1 MPARQFP
8 FERSTLVQSRQS
20 FSVGGLLLALLT
32 TNLSAAEPVNFQ
44 RDVRPLLSE
53 ACFHCHG
60 PDDKHREADLRLD
73 VGDSLPDGLIV
84 AGDPA
89 ASELIK
95 RITSD
100 DPDLKMPPADSGKEL
115 SAEQIQTL
123 KDWIAQGADWAGHWA
138 FEAPRRPELPALK
151 TLGDW
156 VQNPIDAFVAA
167 RLEREGL
174 KPSPKADP
182 ATLIRRLHLDLTGLP
197 PTIEQADEY
206 LNNPA
211 DEQLRAQVQM
221 LLDSPHY
228 GEKWARDWLDAA
240 RYADSD
246 GFEKDKPRYVWMYR
260 DWVVNALNRDL
271 PYDQFV
277 IEQLAGDLLP
287 SPTQDQLVATGF
299 LRNSMLNEEG
309 GIDPEQFR
317 MEAMFDRMD
326 AIGKAVLGMTIQ
338 CAQCHSHK
346 YDPFTQTDYYRM
358 FAFINNSHEGSLP
371 VYPPDPLRK
380 RQSLLTEIAKIE
392 ASLKQA
398 DSDWKAKLQQWMDS
412 VRGDQPQWEVLRIA
426 NAEPSNNA
434 QRYYEQPDHSLLAQ
448 GYAPTRF
455 TAHFAAETKSSN
467 IRAFRLEML
476 TDPNLP
482 SGGPGRSVDGLF
494 ALTGINVTVTNPE
507 NDKEKRTVKFVRATA
522 DYANE
527 RVQLGEKFADKQGKR
542 RFTGP
547 VDYAIDGDDET
558 AWSIDA
564 GPGRRNQS
572 RKAVFVADDNVAFPA
587 GAKLRISLDQ
597 KHGGWNSDD
606 VQTMN
611 LGRFRIS
618 VSAVEDAVADPLPR
632 NVRSI
637 VESNR
642 SLKEIS
648 AAEVEDLFSY
658 WRTTVAAWKT
668 QNEQIE
674 KLWSEHPTGT
684 TQLVMSERATPR
696 ETHKLERGDFL
707 KPQEQVEPGVPD
719 FLHPLE
725 ADSDPTRLD
734 FAKWLVAR
742 NSPTTA
748 RAIVNRIWQGYF
760 GTGLVET
767 SEDLGSQG
775 SAPTHPELL
784 DWLAV
789 ELMDNGWSLKH
800 LHRLIVGSATWQQ
813 SSHVTPELLKRDP
826 NNQLLARGSR
836 FRMNAELV
844 RDVTLAAS
852 GLLTRTVGGRGV
864 YPPAPEF
871 LFQPPASY
879 GPKTWKTET
888 GPDRYR
894 RSLYTFRFRSV
905 PYPSL
910 SVFDAPPGEAPC
922 TRRSRSNT
930 PLQALTTLN
939 DPLFVESARA
949 LAAQT
954 LATSN
959 SSDAERLTFAFRR
972 AVTRPPTEG
981 ELDVLTKLLADA
993 RERFSK
999 AESAEQAAGLVG
1011 NATPETETVAAPER
1025 AAWTIVS
1032 RVILNLD
1039 EAITKE

>member
-1 MPARQFP
+1 MPLCCFP
-8 FERSTLVQSRQS
+8 LVRCCLSEFRRS
-20 FSVGGLLLALLT
+20 SVVGTFLLGLLT
-32 TNLSAAEPVNFQ
+32 SQTSAAEPVNFQ

-73 VGDSLPDGLIV
+73 VGDALPEGLIV
-84 AGDPA
+84 PGDPP
-89 ASELIK
+89 ASELIQ

-100 DPDLKMPPADSGKEL
+100 DPDLRMPPPNSGKKL
-115 SAEQIQTL
+115 TAEQIQTL
-123 KDWIAQGADWAGHWA
+123 KQWVAQGAEWAGHWA
-138 FEAPRRPELPALK
+138 FEAPRRPELPPLKALSN
-151 TLGDW
+151 W
-156 VQNPIDAFVAA
+156 VRNPIDAFVAA

-174 KPSPKADP
+174 RPSPQADP
-182 ATLIRRLHLDLTGLP
+182 ATLVRRLYLDLTGLP

-206 LNNPA
+206 LNNST
-211 DEQLRAQVQM
+211 DKQFRAEIQK
-221 LLDSPHY
+221 LLASPHY

-246 GFEKDKPRYVWMYR
+246 GFEKDKPRFVWMYR

-277 IEQLAGDLLP
+277 IDQIAGDLLP

-326 AIGKAVLGMTIQ
+326 AIGKAVLGVTIQ

-346 YDPFTQTDYYRM
+346 YDPLTQTDYYRM

-371 VYPPDPLRK
+371 VYPPEQLKR
-380 RQSLLTEIAKIE
+380 RQSLLAQIAEIE
-392 ASLKQA
+392 ASLKHAQP
-398 DSDWKAKLQQWMDS
+398 DWQAKLQQWMDS
-412 VRGDQPQWEVLRIA
+412 VRGNQPQWEVLQIA

-455 TAHFAAETKSSN
+455 TAHFAAETKSSD

-482 SGGPGRSVDGLF
+482 AGGPGRSTDGRF
-494 ALTGINVTVTNPE
+494 ALTGFNVKVVNPE
-507 NDKEKRTVKFVRATA
+507 NESENRTVKFVRATA
-522 DYANE
+522 DFSNE
-527 RVQLGEKFADKQGKR
+527 REQLGEHFADKQGQR
-542 RFTGP
+542 RLTGP
-547 VDYAIDGDDET
+547 VGYAIDGDDET
-558 AWSIDA
+558 AWGIDA

-572 RKAVFVADDNVAFPA
+572 RKAVFVSEGNVAFPA
-587 GAKLRISLDQ
+587 GAELTISLDQ

-606 VQTMN
+606 IQTMN

-618 VSAVEDAVADPLPR
+618 VSAAEDAVADPLPR
-632 NVRSI
+632 DVRLI
-637 VESNR
+637 VESDR
-642 SLKEIS
+642 SLDDLSRE
-648 AAEVEDLFSY
+648 EVDALFSY
-658 WRTTVAAWKT
+658 WRTTVSDWKAE
-668 QNEQIE
+668 NEQIE
-674 KLWSEHPTGT
+674 ALWTEHPTGT
-684 TQLVMSERATPR
+684 TQLVMSERAMPR
-696 ETHKLERGDFL
+696 ETHKLERGNFL
-707 KPQEQVEPGVPD
+707 KPQEQVEPGVPA

-725 ADSDPTRLD
+725 ADSHPTRLD
-734 FAKWLVAR
+734 FAKWIVDR

-748 RAIVNRIWQGYF
+748 RSIVNRIWQGYF

-775 SAPTHPELL
+775 SAPSHPELL

-800 LHRLIVGSATWQQ
+800 LHRLIVTSATWQQ
-813 SSHVTPELLKRDP
+813 SSHVTSELLKRDS
-826 NNQLLARGSR
+826 NNQLLARGAR

-844 RDVTLAAS
+844 RDAVLAAS
-852 GLLTRTVGGRGV
+852 GLLAETVGGPGV

-939 DPLFVESARA
+939 EPLFVESARS
-949 LAAQT
+949 LAALT
-954 LATSN
+954 LRKGGHT
-959 SSDAERLTFAFRR
+959 DADRLTFAFRL
-972 AVTRPPTEG
+972 AVTRRPTDT
-981 ELDVLTKLLADA
+981 ELDVLTNLLSAA
-993 RERFSK
+993 RERFS
-999 AESAEQAAGLVG
+999 QADAANQARELTGE
-1011 NATPETETVAAPER
+1011 TPSKDDEDQVSEH
-1025 AAWTIVS
+1025 AAWTIAC

-1039 EAITKE
+1039 EAITRE

>member
-1 MPARQFP
+1 MLTGHSPHK
-8 FERSTLVQSRQS
+8 RSRLVRLRQS
-20 FSVGGLLLALLT
+20 FAVGALLGMLT
-32 TNLSAAEPVNFQ
+32 ANLSAAEPVNFQ

-60 PDDKHREADLRLD
+60 PDDKHREAELRLD
-73 VGDSLPDGLIV
+73 VGDALPDGLIV

-100 DPDLKMPPADSGKEL
+100 DPDVKMPPADSGKEL

-123 KDWIAQGADWAGHWA
+123 KDWVAQGAEWAGHWA
-138 FEAPRRPELPALK
+138 FEAPRRLEVPQLK
-151 TLGDW
+151 TLSNW

-174 KPSPKADP
+174 KPSLKADN

-206 LNNPA
+206 LNDPT
-211 DEQLRAQVQM
+211 DEQLRTQVRK

-246 GFEKDKPRYVWMYR
+246 GFEKDKPRFVWMYR

-371 VYPPDPLRK
+371 VYPPEQLK
-380 RQSLLTEIAKIE
+380 QRQSLLTEIAKAE
-392 ASLKQA
+392 VSLKQA
-398 DSDWKAKLQQWMDS
+398 ATDWKVKLQHWMDS
-412 VRGDQPQWEVLRIA
+412 VRDNQPQWEVLQIA

-434 QRYYEQPDHSLLAQ
+434 QRYFEQPDRSLLAQ

-467 IRAFRLEML
+467 IRAFRLELL

-482 SGGPGRSVDGLF
+482 AGGPGRSTDGLF
-494 ALTGINVTVTNPE
+494 ALTGFNVKVVNPE
-507 NDKEKRTVKFVRATA
+507 NDAENRTVKFFRATA
-522 DYANE
+522 DYSNE

-547 VDYAIDGDDET
+547 IEYAIDGDEET

-564 GPGRRNQS
+564 GPGQRNQS
-572 RKAVFVADDNVAFPA
+572 RKAVFVAEDNVAFPT
-587 GAKLRISLDQ
+587 GAKLTISLDQ
-597 KHGGWNSDD
+597 IHGGWNSDD
-606 VQTMN
+606 IQTMN

-618 VSAVEDAVADPLPR
+618 VSAVEDAVADSLPH
-632 NVRSI
+632 NVRTI
-637 VESNR
+637 VESGR
-642 SLKEIS
+642 SLDDLS
-648 AAEVEDLFSY
+648 AAEVGSLFSY
-658 WRTTVAAWKT
+658 WRTTVDDWKS
-668 QNEQIE
+668 QNEHIE
-674 KLWSEHPTGT
+674 TLWSKHPTGT
-684 TQLVMSERATPR
+684 TQLVMAERATPR
-696 ETHKLERGDFL
+696 ETHTLERGNFL
-707 KPQEQVEPGVPD
+707 KPLEQVEPGVPG
-719 FLHPLE
+719 FLNSLE
-725 ADSDPTRLD
+725 SDSDPTRLD

-775 SAPTHPELL
+775 STPSHPELL

-800 LHRLIVGSATWQQ
+800 IHRLIVGSATWQQ

-826 NNQLLARGSR
+826 SNQLLARSPR

-844 RDVTLAAS
+844 RDVTLASS
-852 GLLTRTVGGRGV
+852 GLLTRTIGGRGV

-888 GPDRYR
+888 DADRYR

-939 DPLFVESARA
+939 EPLFVESARA
-949 LAAQT
+949 LASQT
-954 LATSN
+954 LAKSD
-959 SSDAERLTFAFRR
+959 SSDTGRLTFAFRR

-999 AESAEQAAGLVG
+999 AEAAEQASGLVG
-1011 NATPETETVAAPER
+1011 DATPEAGTVAAPER

>member
-1 MPARQFP
+1 MSVCQF
-8 FERSTLVQSRQS
+8 FSIRSQPIRSRLI
-20 FSVGGLLLALLT
+20 FAVGGLLFGLLT
-32 TNLSAAEPVNFQ
+32 ANLSAAEPVDFQ

-73 VGDSLPDGLIV
+73 VGDALPDGLIV

-115 SAEQIQTL
+115 STRQIQTL
-123 KDWIAQGADWAGHWA
+123 KQWVAEGAEWAGHWA
-138 FEAPRRPELPALK
+138 FGAPRRPELPKLK

-156 VQNPIDAFVAA
+156 VQNPIDSFVAA

-174 KPSPKADP
+174 KPSSKAEA

-197 PTIEQADEY
+197 PTIVQADEY
-206 LNNPA
+206 LNDPTGRQFR
-211 DEQLRAQVQM
+211 EQIGK
-221 LLDSPHY
+221 LLDSSHY

-338 CAQCHSHK
+338 CSQCHSHK
-346 YDPFTQTDYYRM
+346 YDPLTQTDYYRL

-371 VYPPDPLRK
+371 VYPPEQLTK
-380 RQSLLTEIAKIE
+380 RQSLLSKIKQIE
-392 ASLKQA
+392 MSLREKNPDWQA
-398 DSDWKAKLQQWMDS
+398 RLQQWMDS
-412 VRGDQPQWEVLRIA
+412 VRGNQPQWEVLKIA

-434 QRYYEQPDHSLLAQ
+434 QRYFEQPDRSLLAQ

-455 TAHFAAETKSSN
+455 TAHFAAETNTSDMH
-467 IRAFRLEML
+467 AFRLEML

-494 ALTGINVTVTNPE
+494 ALTGITVNVTNPE
-507 NDKEKRTVKFVRATA
+507 NDEEKRTVKFVGATA

-547 VDYAIDGDDET
+547 IEYAIDGDDET

-572 RKAVFVADDNVAFPA
+572 RKAVFVAEGNVAFPA

-618 VSAVEDAVADPLPR
+618 VCSSEDAVADPLPR
-632 NVRSI
+632 NVRTI
-637 VESNR
+637 VESGRALDDLPGN
-642 SLKEIS
+642 
-648 AAEVEDLFSY
+648 EVDTLFSY
-658 WRTTVAAWKT
+658 WRTTVTDWSS

-674 KLWSEHPTGT
+674 KLWQQHPTGT

-696 ETHKLERGDFL
+696 KTHQLERGDFL
-707 KPQEQVEPGVPD
+707 KPREQVEPGVPG

-725 ADSDPTRLD
+725 ASSDPTRLD
-734 FAKWLVAR
+734 FAKWLVDR
-742 NSPTTA
+742 DSPTTA

-775 SAPTHPELL
+775 STPSHPELL
-784 DWLAV
+784 DWLAI

-800 LHRLIVGSATWQQ
+800 LHRLIVTSATWQQ
-813 SSHVTPELLKRDP
+813 SSRVTPELLKRDP
-826 NNQLLARGSR
+826 SNQLLARGPR

-844 RDVTLAAS
+844 RDLTLASS

-871 LFQPPASY
+871 LFLPPASY

-939 DPLFVESARA
+939 EPLFVESARA
-949 LAAQT
+949 LAEQT
-954 LATSN
+954 LANSESN
-959 SSDAERLTFAFRR
+959 DADRLTFAFRR
-972 AVTRPPTEG
+972 AVTRRPSEA
-981 ELDVLTKLLADA
+981 ELDVLTELLGDA
-993 RERFSK
+993 RDRFSK
-999 AESAEQAAGLVG
+999 AAAADQASSLAGD
-1011 NATPETETVAAPER
+1011 TSSDSDETSVAER
-1025 AAWTIVS
+1025 AAWTIVC
-1032 RVILNLD
+1032 RVILNID

>member
-1 MPARQFP
+1 MSAIIALLP
-8 FERSTLVQSRQS
+8 
-20 FSVGGLLLALLT
+20 GLLPES
-32 TNLSAAEPVNFQ
+32 LSAAEPVDFQ

-60 PDDKHREADLRLD
+60 PDEKHREADLRLD
-73 VGDSLPDGLIV
+73 VGDALPDGLIV

-115 SAEQIQTL
+115 SAEQVQTL
-123 KDWIAQGADWAGHWA
+123 KQWVAEGAEWAGHWA
-138 FEAPRRPELPALK
+138 FEAPRRPELPQLK

-167 RLEREGL
+167 RLEREEL
-174 KPSPKADP
+174 KPSSKAEA

-197 PTIEQADEY
+197 PTVEQADDY
-206 LNNPA
+206 LNDPT
-211 DEQLRAQVQM
+211 DGQLRAQVQK

-309 GIDPEQFR
+309 GIDSEQFR

-338 CAQCHSHK
+338 CGQCHSHK

-371 VYPPDPLRK
+371 VYPPAQLK
-380 RQSLLTEIAKIE
+380 QRQSLLTEIAKIE
-392 ASLKQA
+392 TSLKQA
-398 DSDWKAKLQQWMDS
+398 APDWKAKLQQWMDS
-412 VRGDQPQWEVLRIA
+412 VRGNQPQWEVLQIA

-434 QRYYEQPDHSLLAQ
+434 QRYFEQPDHSLLAQ

-455 TAHFAAETKSSN
+455 TAHFAAETKSSDV
-467 IRAFRLEML
+467 RAFRLEML

-494 ALTGINVTVTNPE
+494 ALTGFNVTVTNPE
-507 NDKEKRTVKFVRATA
+507 DDQEKRTVKFVRATA

-547 VDYAIDGDDET
+547 IEYAIDGDDET

-572 RKAVFVADDNVAFPA
+572 RKAVFVAADNVAFPA

-618 VSAVEDAVADPLPR
+618 VSAAEAAVADPLPR
-632 NVRSI
+632 DVRAI
-637 VESNR
+637 VESGR
-642 SLKEIS
+642 SLDDLS
-648 AAEVEDLFSY
+648 ATEVGSLFSH
-658 WRTTVAAWKT
+658 WRTTVADWKS

-684 TQLVMSERATPR
+684 TQLVMSARATPR

-707 KPQEQVEPGVPD
+707 KPREQVEPGVPG
-719 FLHPLE
+719 FLHSLD

-734 FAKWLVAR
+734 FAKWLVDR
-742 NSPTTA
+742 DSPTAA
-748 RAIVNRIWQGYF
+748 RAIVNRIWQSYF

-775 SAPTHPELL
+775 STPSHPELL
-784 DWLAV
+784 DWLAI

-800 LHRLIVGSATWQQ
+800 LHRLIVSSATWQQ

-826 NNQLLARGSR
+826 GNQLLARGPR

-844 RDVTLAAS
+844 RDVTLASS
-852 GLLTRTVGGRGV
+852 GLLTRTIGGRGV

-871 LFQPPASY
+871 LFLPPASY

-888 GPDRYR
+888 DADRYR

-910 SVFDAPPGEAPC
+910 SVFDAPPGDAPC

-939 DPLFVESARA
+939 EPLFVESARA
-949 LAAQT
+949 LAS
-954 LATSN
+954 LALAKN
-959 SSDAERLTFAFRR
+959 DSSDAERLSFAFRR
-972 AVTRPPTEG
+972 AVTRPPTDG
-981 ELDVLTKLLADA
+981 ELDVLKKLLGDA
-993 RERFSK
+993 RERFAK
-999 AESAEQAAGLVG
+999 AEASGQASSLAGD
-1011 NATPETETVAAPER
+1011 ATPDTESVAAPER

-1032 RVILNLD
+1032 RVVLNLD